1 MLPAMDQICSIVRA
15 FLVLLTPVPVKNS
28 QAKDATQARK
38 YNGDSL
44 FLCSVRDLLVQ
55 NDGWNKLYED
65 LVLRGASTITM
76 QAELED
82 LLTQFRE
89 KEVNLA
95 MLQSILCRLPVLKK
109 QTRSGATAS
118 LEKVV
123 YKKVVA
129 VANMLGQFEGLT
141 TSFVTAIGKVL
152 MMFKE
157 TQGVLQLLGKV
168 EQYKK
173 QHGSELASEEVL
185 AMLKSFPADKDVDL
199 PADLEASTQC
209 LVVALRQFETVGLN
223 VKRGLKVALFWNFRM
238 LNLKFEVWSRLGS
251 QMGH

>member
-1 MLPAMDQICSIVRA
+1 MLPAMDQICSVVRA
-15 FLVLLTPVPVKNS
+15 FLVLLSPVPVKNS

-44 FLCSVRDLLVQ
+44 FLSSVRDVLVQ

-82 LLTQFRE
+82 LLTQFEE
-89 KEVNLA
+89 KAVNLA
-95 MLQSILCRLPVLKK
+95 MLQSILARLPVLKK
-109 QTRSGATAS
+109 QTRSGATSS

-123 YKKVVA
+123 YKKVVG
-129 VANMLGQFEGLT
+129 VANMLGQCEGLT
-141 TSFVTAIGKVL
+141 TGFVTAIGKVL

-157 TQGVLQLLGKV
+157 TPGVLQLLGKV

-173 QHGSELASEEVL
+173 QHASELASEEVL
-185 AMLKSFPADKDVDL
+185 AMLKSFPADKDGDF
-199 PADLEASTQC
+199 ACGFGSFHTRFGCCFA
-209 LVVALRQFETVGLN
+209 TV
-223 VKRGLKVALFWNFRM
+223 
-238 LNLKFEVWSRLGS
+238 
-251 QMGH
+251 